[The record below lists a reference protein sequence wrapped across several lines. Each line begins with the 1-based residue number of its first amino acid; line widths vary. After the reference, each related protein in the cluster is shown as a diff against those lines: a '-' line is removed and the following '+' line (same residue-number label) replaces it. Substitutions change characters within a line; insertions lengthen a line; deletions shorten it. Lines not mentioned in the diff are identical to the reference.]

1 LQATVFPHDRD
12 RIYYHQQQIN
22 ILGSTKRLR
31 EDKARD
37 NLITGKT
44 KVTGVIGDP
53 IEHSLSPIM
62 HNAAFNHLNLD
73 YVYVA
78 FHVKKGK
85 AKEAI
90 EAMKTFKIKGLNVTI
105 PHKIDIIDYIDKI
118 DETAKLIGAVNTLK
132 LEKGEVWGFNTDGLG
147 CIRALEEITSL
158 KDKNVLIL
166 GAGGASRAVA
176 FQLISENIENLYILN
191 RTPKKA
197 EKIAEDIKTNT
208 GTRIFAGGLEHLKEK
223 IKNADILIHTTP
235 VGMHPKTDEKP
246 LITAEMMHKNLIV
259 KDLVYN
265 PPKTTLLKEAEK
277 AGAKTISGIKML
289 VYQGAES
296 FKIWTGQKAPTT
308 IMEKAILEAIKR

>member
-1 LQATVFPHDRD
+1 M
-12 RIYYHQQQIN
+12 
-22 ILGSTKRLR
+22 
-31 EDKARD
+31 
-37 NLITGKT
+37 ITGKT

-85 AKEAI
+85 AKEAT

-105 PHKIDIIDYIDKI
+105 PHKVDIIDYIDRV
-118 DETAKLIGAVNTLK
+118 DETAELIGAVNTLK
-132 LEKGEVWGFNTDGLG
+132 LEEGEIWGFNTDGLG
-147 CIRALEEITSL
+147 CIRALEEATSL
-158 KDKNVLIL
+158 KGKKVLIL

-176 FQLISENIENLYILN
+176 FQLLSEDIGGLHILN
-191 RTPKKA
+191 RTPKRA
-197 EKIAEDIKTNT
+197 EKIAEDIKAKT
-208 GTRIFAGGLEHLKEK
+208 GTIIFAGGLEHLKEK
-223 IKNADILIHTTP
+223 IKDADILIDTTP
-235 VGMHPKTDEKP
+235 IGMHPKTDAKP
-246 LITAEMMHKNLIV
+246 LVTADMMHRNLIV

-296 FKIWTGQKAPTT
+296 FKIWTGKKAPID
-308 IMEKAILEAIKR
+308 IMEKAILEAIKG